1 MKKVTN
7 AQLVTFQKWLLNV
20 GGGQTSREI
29 LVLKESGL
37 LGPFANLFIE
47 RFSQAIP
54 QNSSMTPHKATEP
67 KFRVPI

>member
-7 AQLVTFQKWLLNV
+7 TQLVTFHKWVLNV

-29 LVLKESGL
+29 FVLKESGL
-37 LGPFANLFIE
+37 LGLFENLFIE

-54 QNSSMTPHKATEP
+54 QNSPMPPHKAMEP
-67 KFRVPI
+67 KFRAPI